1 MKGPMKVIDKNTG
14 LMECSIC
21 GARHTPKILP
31 GGRFARGSWQCANGC
46 KRANQAEKSVG
57 HKPLISK

>member
-1 MKGPMKVIDKNTG
+1 MKGPMRVIDKETG

-21 GARHTPKILP
+21 GARHSPTILP

-46 KRANQAEKSVG
+46 KRVIKTKKLDFQK
-57 HKPLISK
+57 